1 MQRRRLVYVVATV
14 LALAVAVVGLLPIF
28 ADNARLGLD
37 LQGGVLV
44 RLDAPE
50 GTSREDMNGALE
62 VINNRVNALGVAEPE
77 VRLEGERRITVEL
90 PGVEN
95 PEEAVKLIGTTAK
108 LQFIRNDTGEV
119 IIEGKDLE
127 KSGPHT
133 DEKALSVNEQFG
145 VNFKLSSEGGKRFA
159 DATSELVALYPGE
172 ANSNKR
178 IIAIVLDNVVIS
190 APSVTNPILDGHG
203 RISGSF
209 ASLEEANHLATLL
222 NSGSLPVE
230 LNLIEQKTVGAQLGP
245 DSIAKSINAA
255 LIGAIA
261 LVLFVLLIYRGL
273 GLVALTALVL
283 YSLLLAGALIG
294 IKSTITLPVIAAY
307 LLSVGMAVDANVL
320 IFERIKEEIHF
331 GKSVRVA
338 VASGFKKAFTT
349 ILDSNVTTLIAGI
362 VLIVLGTGSIRG
374 FALTLCIGIIIS
386 LFTAITYT
394 KFILV
399 NLVGGGAV
407 KSKKF
412 FGVRG

>member
-1 MQRRRLVYVVATV
+1 MQRRRLVYVIATI
-14 LALAVAVVGLLPIF
+14 LALAVAVVGLLPVF

-50 GTSREDMNGALE
+50 GTSREDMNGAIE

-77 VRLEGERRITVEL
+77 VRLEGDRRITVEL
-90 PGVEN
+90 PGVAN

-108 LQFIRNDTGEV
+108 LQFIRNDTGE
-119 IIEGKDLE
+119 IILEGKDLE
-127 KSGPHT
+127 KAAPDT
-133 DEKALSVNEQFG
+133 DEKAISANEQF
-145 VNFKLSSEGGKRFA
+145 VVKFKLSSEGGKKFG
-159 DATSELVALYPGE
+159 DATSQLVSLYPND
-172 ANSNKR
+172 ASKR
-178 IIAIVLDNVVIS
+178 IISIVLDNVVIS
-190 APSVTNPILDGHG
+190 APSVTNPILEGQG
-203 RISGSF
+203 VISGSF

-230 LNLIEQKTVGAQLGP
+230 LTLTEQKTVGAQLGP

-255 LIGAIA
+255 IIGAIA
-261 LVLFVLLIYRGL
+261 LVVFVLLIYRGL
-273 GLVALTALVL
+273 GLLALTALVL

-307 LLSVGMAVDANVL
+307 LLSIGMAVDANVL
-320 IFERIKEEIHF
+320 IFERIKEELKV

-338 VASGFKKAFTT
+338 VASGFKKAFAT
-349 ILDSNVTTLIAGI
+349 ILDSNITTLIAGI
-362 VLIVLGTGSIRG
+362 VLIVLGTGTIRG

-386 LFTAITYT
+386 LFTAISYT
-394 KFILV
+394 KFILI
-399 NLVGGGAV
+399 NLVGGGAI

>member
-1 MQRRRLVYVVATV
+1 MQRRRLIYVVATV
-14 LALAVAVVGLLPIF
+14 LALAIAVVGLLPVF

-50 GTSREDMNGALE
+50 GTSKEDMNGAME

-77 VRLEGERRITVEL
+77 VRLEGNRRITVEL
-90 PGVEN
+90 PGVAN

-119 IIEGKDLE
+119 ILEGKDLE
-127 KSGPHT
+127 KAAPGT
-133 DEKALSVNEQFG
+133 DEKALSANEQFV
-145 VNFKLSSEGGKRFA
+145 VNFKLSSEGGKRFG
-159 DATSELVALYPGE
+159 DVTSQLVSNYPGE
-172 ANSNKR
+172 QNKEKR
-178 IIAIVLDNVVIS
+178 IISIVLDNVVIS
-190 APSVTNPILDGHG
+190 APSVTTPILEGQG

-209 ASLEEANHLATLL
+209 ASLQEASHLATLL

-230 LNLIEQKTVGAQLGP
+230 LTLTEQKTVGAQLGP

-255 LIGAIA
+255 IIGAIA
-261 LVLFVLLIYRGL
+261 LVIFVLLIYRGL

-307 LLSVGMAVDANVL
+307 LLSIGMAVDANVL
-320 IFERIKEEIHF
+320 IFERIKEELHV

-338 VASGFKKAFTT
+338 VASGFKKAFAT
-349 ILDSNVTTLIAGI
+349 ILDSNITTLIAGI
-362 VLIVLGTGSIRG
+362 VLIILGTGTIRG

-386 LFTAITYT
+386 LFTAISYT
-394 KFILV
+394 KFMLI
-399 NLVGGGAV
+399 NLVGSGV
-407 KSKKF
+407 IKSKKF